1 MKVKFLV
8 LALISTLGLNAQTN
22 YKADA
27 KVIEEIHNHALTKD
41 KSYDWLTH
49 ITKNIGPRLTGSEAI
64 DDMVAY
70 TKEELEKLGL
80 DSVWVEPVMAPK
92 WTRGEPEEAYFISNG
107 KKTEV
112 EILALGGSIATP
124 KSGIKANVVEVM
136 SLKEVE
142 ELGEEGVKGKIVF
155 YNRPM
160 DPKLI
165 NTFESYGK
173 AADQRFAGARVAA
186 KYGAVGAIIRS
197 MTLRQD
203 DVIHTGSMGYGN
215 LIPEQYIPGATI
227 STNTANLLSEELNK
241 DNSLEFYFK
250 QNCENHDP
258 VLTYNVIGELRG
270 KTHPEEILLVG
281 GHLDSW
287 DIGEGAHDDGAG
299 VVQSMQ
305 VLDIFKNMDYQPNR
319 TIRAVLFA
327 NEENGV
333 RGGRAYAANA
343 KEKEENHVF
352 AIESDSG
359 GFVPRG
365 FTFDPETPEDVLNKL
380 RSWKSL
386 FEPFNLHLF
395 EPLGYGV
402 DIGPLRDGKVLLAS
416 LYPDSQRYFDLHHTK
431 EDTLEKVN
439 PRELQLGT
447 AAMASLLY
455 MIDQYGL

>member
-1 MKVKFLV
+1 MKFKLFFLM
-8 LALISTLGLNAQTN
+8 LFSTLVLNAQIN
-22 YKADA
+22 YNTDA
-27 KVIEEIHNHALTKD
+27 KTLEEIHNHVLTQD
-41 KSYDWLTH
+41 KSYEWLTH
-49 ITKNIGPRLTGSEAI
+49 ITKNIGARLTGSDAI
-64 DDMVAY
+64 DDMVTY
-70 TKEELEKLGL
+70 TKQELEKLGL

-92 WTRGEPEEAYFISNG
+92 WTRGEPEEAYIVSDG
-107 KKTEV
+107 KKTKV

-124 KSGIKANVVEVM
+124 KSGIKAKVVEVM

-160 DPKLI
+160 DPTHI
-165 NTFESYGK
+165 NTFIAYGE

-197 MTLRQD
+197 MTLRQN
-203 DVIHTGSMGYGN
+203 DVIHTGSMGYGD
-215 LIPEQYIPGATI
+215 LLPEQYIPGATI
-227 STNTANLLSEELNK
+227 STSTANLLSELLNK
-241 DNSLEFYFK
+241 DNTLEFYFK

-305 VLDIFKNMDYQPNR
+305 VLDIFKNIEYQPNR

-333 RGGRAYAANA
+333 RGGRTYALNA
-343 KEKEENHVF
+343 KEKEENHIF

-359 GFVPRG
+359 GYVPRG
-365 FTFDPETPEDVLNKL
+365 FSFDPETPESILNKL

-386 FEPFNLHLF
+386 FELFNLHLF

-402 DIGPLRDGKVLLAS
+402 DIGPLKDGKVLLAS
-416 LYPDSQRYFDLHHTK
+416 LYLDSQRYFDLHHTK

-439 PRELQLGT
+439 PRELQLGA